1 MSLTT
6 ILAWI
11 VLEIM
16 RSARQSMD
24 GCFIRI
30 PFADIM
36 RASASLLNVP
46 YLKRMCDMFDA
57 EYQCNR
63 EGAKEDAKK
72 MNSDVF
78 LRVCLR
84 ALSAF
89 AVLFLLI
96 VSAGCERSIRIA
108 TW

>member
-11 VLEIM
+11 VPEIM
-16 RSARQSMD
+16 RSARQSME

-57 EYQCNR
+57 EYQYNR
-63 EGAKEDAKK
+63 EGAKEAKEDAKK

-96 VSAGCERSIRIA
+96 V
-108 TW
+108 

>member
-46 YLKRMCDMFDA
+46 YLKRMCDMVDA

-63 EGAKEDAKK
+63 EGAKDAKEDAKK
-72 MNSDVF
+72 MNSDV
-78 LRVCLR
+78 CLR

-89 AVLFLLI
+89 EVLFLLI
-96 VSAGCERSIRIA
+96 VSAG
-108 TW
+108 